1 MESSREPMQEA
12 DALPISVI
20 SYLSS
25 ALGTFLRSQAPASTP
40 AVTSSTVTSSAG
52 LSFLIPQRS
61 TCLIGLVYGLEQL
74 KCKHLQ
80 RCRI

>member
-40 AVTSSTVTSSAG
+40 AVTSSTESPLLLASVS
-52 LSFLIPQRS
+52 SFLSGVPAS
-61 TCLIGLVYGLEQL
+61 
-74 KCKHLQ
+74 
-80 RCRI
+80 